1 MSKNAI
7 VVTNVNFD
15 SVFKYTLPFFEEYS
29 KKTGADLI
37 VIDKKSIN
45 VSNTAA
51 YNFNGAVLSDKGQMI
66 YPNTRFETLQAV
78 KYFDSYDRIFLLDC
92 DVLIKPNCPNYFNTN
107 PKNIYI
113 SRIDL
118 YNLHWSQNSIEQVE
132 SIQSQLGKIDGWKQS
147 YFNCGVMMLSK
158 LHSKMFTY
166 DVNILN
172 KINGETRMQNFYNWN
187 VKKHKLSITD
197 MGPKFNYFRG
207 SSTIGGV
214 RKEDAYIL
222 HYTGYK
228 GKNSPP
234 FKNLVND
241 SNYYL
246 GKITLI

>member
-7 VVTNVNFD
+7 VVTNINFD
-15 SVFKYTLPFFEEYS
+15 YIFKYTLPFFKKYS
-29 KKTGADLI
+29 EKTGADLI

-45 VSNTAA
+45 VSNITA

-66 YPNTRFETLQAV
+66 YPNTRFENLQAV

-92 DVLIKPNCPNYFNTN
+92 DVLIKPNCPDYFNTD

-113 SRIDL
+113 SRVDL
-118 YNLHWSQNSIEQVE
+118 FNSERLQNSIEQIE

-166 DVNILN
+166 NFNKLN
-172 KINGETRMQNFYNWN
+172 NINGKTRIQNFYNWN
-187 VKKHKLSITD
+187 VRKYKLSIVD
-197 MGPKFNYFRG
+197 MGPKFNYLRG
-207 SSTIGGV
+207 YSSIGGV
-214 RKEDAYIL
+214 RKEDANIL

-228 GKNSPP
+228 GSNSPA
-234 FKNLVND
+234 FKNLIND
-241 SNYYL
+241 SSYYSRE
-246 GKITLI
+246 ITLI